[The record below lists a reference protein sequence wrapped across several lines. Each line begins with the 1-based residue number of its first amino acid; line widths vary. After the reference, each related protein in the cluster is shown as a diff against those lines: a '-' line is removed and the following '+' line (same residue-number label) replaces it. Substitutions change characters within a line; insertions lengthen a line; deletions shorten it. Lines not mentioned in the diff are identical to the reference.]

1 MFTAETTALI
11 VIDVQGK
18 LARSMYN
25 AEGMLQGITRA
36 VQGAQILDI
45 PVLYIEQYPQGL
57 GPTLPE
63 VSELLGDQAPLSK
76 TTFDCCGNPE
86 IVSAIAALNKPN
98 LLVCGL
104 EAHICVYQSVRS
116 LISHGYDVEIITDA
130 ISSRTAENRSLGL
143 ARMQSAG
150 ARATSVEMCL
160 FDLVQDAASP
170 AFRQLLPLFK

>member
-25 AEGMLQGITRA
+25 AEAMLQGINSA
-36 VQGAQILDI
+36 VRGAQILGM
-45 PVLYIEQYPQGL
+45 PVLHIEQYPQGL
-57 GPTLPE
+57 GHTLPE
-63 VSELLGDQAPLSK
+63 VAELLSDQVAMTK

-86 IVSAIAALNKPN
+86 IVEAIRTMDRPN

-116 LISHGYDVEIITDA
+116 LLGQGYQVELITDA
-130 ISSRTAENRSLGL
+130 ISSRTAENRTLGL
-143 ARMQSAG
+143 ERMQAAG

-170 AFRQLLPLFK
+170 SFRQLLPLFK

>member
-1 MFTAETTALI
+1 MLTAETTALI

-25 AEGMLQGITRA
+25 AETMLQCITRA
-36 VQGAQILDI
+36 IQGAKILGI
-45 PVLYIEQYPQGL
+45 PVLHIEQYPQGL
-57 GPTLPE
+57 GATLPE
-63 VSELLGDQAPLSK
+63 VSELLADQTPMSK

-86 IVSAIAALNKPN
+86 IVSRIESLNKTN

-116 LISHGYDVEIITDA
+116 LLSKGYNVEIIEDA
-130 ISSRTAENRSLGL
+130 ISSRTAENRALGL
-143 ARMQSAG
+143 NRMTAAG
-150 ARATSVEMCL
+150 AQRTSVEMCL

>member
-1 MFTAETTALI
+1 MFTTDTTALI

-18 LARSMYN
+18 LARSMFN
-25 AEGMLQGITRA
+25 ADAMLQGITSAIR
-36 VQGAQILDI
+36 GAQILGI
-45 PVLYIEQYPQGL
+45 PVLHIEQYPQGL
-57 GPTLPE
+57 GHTVPE
-63 VSELLGDQAPLSK
+63 VAGLLSDQAAMTK

-86 IVSAIAALNKPN
+86 IVEAIRGLARSN

-116 LISHGYDVEIITDA
+116 LLARDYQVEIITDA
-130 ISSRTAENRSLGL
+130 ISSRTAENRTLGL
-143 ARMQSAG
+143 ERMLAAG

-170 AFRQLLPLFK
+170 SFRQLLPLFK